1 VKRTARTKIANLH
14 IIAQIPFISEEI
26 CNEQLDAVVGGF
38 DLVTLPL
45 PLPLLSDTIW
55 KLHHDSTAKR
65 FGNPAD

>member
-1 VKRTARTKIANLH
+1 MKRTARTKIANLH

-45 PLPLLSDTIW
+45 PLLYDTIW
-55 KLHHDSTAKR
+55 KLHHDSTTKG